1 MNRYW
6 NLSEQE
12 RATLTREQVEAFL
25 AVELMEKGVTKV
37 EPPSLHAIEEITI
50 EATEYFE
57 VQYKGEYSSPD
68 PTSFVFVTTEQAKA
82 FIDAAPLKKDNDWR
96 ANDQNFAR
104 PCLEMAIVPIQLPT
118 QQAVLNNKAELSK
131 IKELKTANEAASAAY
146 HKACEAV
153 NEAVNGVWEDWREY
167 CSKAAQHEQVQA
179 TLAEYRELCKGDN
192 DMAMEFLSKAY
203 DRKAISAASDWFGLD
218 DGATGASFGAWVDTP
233 EPEPEPA
240 TT

>member
-12 RATLTREQVEAFL
+12 RATLAREQVEAFL

-37 EPPSLHAIEEITI
+37 EPPSLHAIDEIIVET
-50 EATEYFE
+50 TEYFE

-68 PTSFVFVTTEQAKA
+68 TTGFVFVTVAQAKA

-118 QQAVLNNKAELSK
+118 QQAVLNKKAKLEE
-131 IKELKTANEAASAAY
+131 IKQLKDANETASAAY

-153 NEAVNGVWEDWREY
+153 TEAVAGVWEDWKE
-167 CSKAAQHEQVQA
+167 CCDKAAQHQQVQA

-192 DMAMEFLSKAY
+192 GMAIEFLLKAY
-203 DRKAISAASDWFGLD
+203 DQEAISAASDWLGLD
-218 DGATGASFGAWVDTP
+218 DEATGASFGAVADTP
-233 EPEPEPA
+233 EPEPSVV
-240 TT
+240 